1 MKAWFHKHIF
11 FRKIEL
17 FAYLDFG
24 LLNVRIQVDFQ
35 PHLFIFSWSEA
46 IKTSLASILLHNSF

>member
-46 IKTSLASILLHNSF
+46 IKTSLASIFIT